1 MVEIDSNLVLS
12 IWTGSIVPLVGVIL
26 YYWLFRRFELRRNKH
41 QEKKAAYKRFIR
53 VVPTTVVALVDYQ
66 SLIKI
71 KYPEPSDPNAA
82 TTFYTQLTALQS
94 VLKSRRAINIVQD
107 SISTKPLVDSK
118 EMTRE
123 DVLNM
128 VRGKLI
134 LEVGHIVV
142 SGMDDVD
149 QCVEDLEAFDL
160 PESVEDAIQDVMQLY
175 GERAAKTYANL
186 IGEAL

>member
-41 QEKKAAYKRFIR
+41 QEKKAAYKRFLR

-71 KYPEPSDPNAA
+71 KDPEPSDPNAA
-82 TTFYTQLTALQS
+82 ATFYTQLTALQS

-149 QCVEDLEAFDL
+149 QCVEDLEAFAL
-160 PESVEDAIQDVMQLY
+160 PESVEDAI
-175 GERAAKTYANL
+175 
-186 IGEAL
+186 